1 MGDKESF
8 KLYLMVLLIGIF
20 AGVMY
25 VLRSITEQKIDTKTK
40 AVVFVIQGIGSSM
53 LLCFLAFEGAHYFG
67 LPNSLCIAIGGGI
80 GWLGGEV
87 ISRLFLR
94 LFEKKILKE

>member
-8 KLYLMVLLIGIF
+8 KLYFIVIAMGLF

-25 VLRSITEQKIDTKTK
+25 VLRSITEQKIDTKAK
-40 AVVFVIQGIGSSM
+40 AVVFVVQGIGSSM
-53 LLCFLAFEGAHYFG
+53 LLCFLAFETSCYFG
-67 LPNSLCIAIGGGI
+67 LPNPLSVAIGGGV

-94 LFEKKILKE
+94 LFEKRFLKE

>member
-1 MGDKESF
+1 MGDKEM
-8 KLYLMVLLIGIF
+8 KLYLIVLFMGLF

-25 VLRSITEQKIDTKTK
+25 VLRSITEQKIDTRLK

-53 LLCFLAFEGAHYFG
+53 LLCFLSFEGAHYFG
-67 LPNSLCIAIGGGI
+67 LPNALSVAIGGGV

-94 LFEKKILKE
+94 FFEKKFLKE

>member
-25 VLRSITEQKIDTKTK
+25 VLRSITEHKIDTKTK

-53 LLCFLAFEGAHYFG
+53 LLCFLAFEGAHYFV
-67 LPNSLCIAIGGGI
+67 LPNSLSVAIGGGI

>member
-8 KLYLMVLLIGIF
+8 KLYFIVLFVGIF

-25 VLRSITEQKIDTKTK
+25 VLRSITEQKIDTKAK

-53 LLCFLAFEGAHYFG
+53 LLCFLAFEGAMYLG
-67 LPNSLCIAIGGGI
+67 LPSSLSVAIGGGV